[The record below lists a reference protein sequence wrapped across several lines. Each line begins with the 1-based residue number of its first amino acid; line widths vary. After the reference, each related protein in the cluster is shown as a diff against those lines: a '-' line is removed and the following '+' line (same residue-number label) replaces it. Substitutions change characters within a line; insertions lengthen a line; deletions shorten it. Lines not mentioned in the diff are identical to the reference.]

1 MLGHSDM
8 ITIVVVVLA
17 LVFAGVH
24 IAIALGITAALGIYL
39 MTGDVEVV
47 RNFVANTAYEALRD
61 YVFAVIPLFMLMG
74 DFLAKCGAAR
84 DIYALAN
91 RLSGWLPARL
101 AVATILS
108 NALFGFVTGVSIAAA
123 AAFSRIA
130 YPEMRRY
137 GYRRDF
143 ALGAV
148 AGSACLGMLIP
159 PSVLMIV
166 WCVLT
171 EISIGKM
178 FLAGVIPGLLAAGG
192 MIVYVVIAA
201 ILKPELV
208 GERRPLAT
216 GAVGADVSATPTVA
230 LPEDEQP
237 IGALL
242 FSTMLVILLVA
253 GTLGAIWLG
262 VCTPTEGA
270 SVGAIGSLIL
280 ALIKGI
286 KPRET
291 WQVVLD
297 VGRTCGPLL
306 LLLFCAQ
313 LYSRVLAMTG
323 FTEAAKA
330 FLLSTGAGP
339 WGILTVMVAIWFVLG
354 CLIEFDLHHPAH
366 GADLRADRQPSRL
379 RSAGLRHHGH
389 FGDRDRPAHPA
400 LRHPGV
406 HGEGG
411 GARPQRDTGR
421 DFPRLDPLLDRAA
434 GGGRGAGGIST
445 ACHVPAQPLARR
457 VHYPGRLKSSA
468 GNRMMRG
475 NEADDQQRRRQKC
488 ADRSPH
494 PGPEHQRQEDRKRA
508 QRQPAADDG
517 RRDEISLDR
526 GQRND
531 KIPAR

>member
-8 ITIVVVVLA
+8 IAIVVVVLA

-24 IAIALGITAALGIYL
+24 IAIALGITAAFGIYL
-39 MTGDVEVV
+39 MTGDVDVV
-47 RNFVANTAYEALRD
+47 REFVANTAYEALRD

-91 RLSGWLPARL
+91 RLSRWLPGRL

-178 FLAGVIPGLLAAGG
+178 FLAGVLPGLLAAGG
-192 MIVYVVIAA
+192 MVVYVVIAA
-201 ILKPELV
+201 ILNPELV
-208 GERRPLAT
+208 GERRRLAT
-216 GAVGADVSATPTVA
+216 GAVGADVSATPTVT

-280 ALIKGI
+280 ALVKGI

-323 FTEAAKA
+323 FTEAAKV

-354 CLIEFDLHHPAH
+354 CLIDSISIILLTVPIFAPIAKHL
-366 GADLRADRQPSRL
+366 G
-379 RSAGLRHHGH
+379 
-389 FGDRDRPAHPA
+389 F
-400 LRHPGV
+400 
-406 HGEGG
+406 
-411 GARPQRDTGR
+411 
-421 DFPRLDPLLDRAA
+421 DPLAFAIMGILAIETGLLTPPFGILVFTVKAA
-434 GGGRGAGGIST
+434 
-445 ACHVPAQPLARR
+445 VP
-457 VHYPGRLKSSA
+457 
-468 GNRMMRG
+468 
-475 NEADDQQRRRQKC
+475 
-488 ADRSPH
+488 DRSVTL
-494 PGPEHQRQEDRKRA
+494 A
-508 QRQPAADDG
+508 
-517 RRDEISLDR
+517 EIFRGSIPYWIVLLVVVVALAVFPQLATFLPSL
-526 GQRND
+526 
-531 KIPAR
+531 